1 MTICFACVE
10 YFTLTAFSDR
20 QLQLVHKI
28 LKSGLL
34 VLLSLE
40 TAESVWNYHYRD
52 LLLLYLIHERL
63 QNNFRAHNT
72 LIFHS
77 ESTSDAHE
85 GQQQTNMH
93 QTLTY
98 NILQTMWRGCFSA
111 AQTPTSLSTHLHMQ
125 LHMQEFLISSVFQS
139 ENLLN
144 SSSNFTQLA

>member
-20 QLQLVHKI
+20 QLQLQDLEVRSSCPTQPKDSRVC
-28 LKSGLL
+28 LKLPLQRPTS
-34 VLLSLE
+34 
-40 TAESVWNYHYRD
+40 
-52 LLLLYLIHERL
+52 LIHERL

-111 AQTPTSLSTHLHMQ
+111 AQSPTSLSTHLHMQ
-125 LHMQEFLISSVFQS
+125 LHMQELLISSVFQS